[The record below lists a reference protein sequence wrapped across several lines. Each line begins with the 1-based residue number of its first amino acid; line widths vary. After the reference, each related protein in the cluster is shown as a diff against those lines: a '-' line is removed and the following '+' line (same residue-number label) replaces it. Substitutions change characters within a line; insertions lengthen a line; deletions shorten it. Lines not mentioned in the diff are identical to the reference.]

1 MDPKNIST
9 IGFQGKKYSCEYII
23 DWNRASIC
31 IEYLLKKDVLFSV
44 DVETAALTQYKHI
57 PTAALSPH
65 LSRVRLFQL
74 FDGDKVYIFD
84 CDKIE
89 RSIAFKR
96 LPSELFTHLLSTKRF
111 VAHNATFELQRFM
124 QWGVKHCNIACTLIT
139 GKLVCQAIY
148 PTDAGLR
155 YDLGSLT
162 DRMLKT
168 EVLKIHGASD
178 WGEPDLTFE
187 QIQYA
192 GLDTL
197 YCYAV
202 AKKLANA
209 LPKLGLERI
218 YKLMKDVQHPV
229 AAMQLN
235 GIGFDTEKHL
245 AAIPYWKDSLYEAK
259 LKAMEVTGLKSIT
272 PMKISDWLS
281 KNLDKTTK
289 AIWPRTPTKKLATD
303 AHAFSDFDYLPI
315 VKPFSTYQKKKTL
328 CSGFGNKLIQLVN
341 PGTKRLHGSLKI
353 CGARTGRFSCSS
365 PNLQNMPR
373 SPSYKDKKAGEPD
386 IRDHFIAGKG
396 KVLICADFSMI
407 ELRVAAELSQD
418 KEMLKCFKNGID
430 LHCLTASIVSGIPVD
445 KIGKKSPERQNGKA
459 LNFGLLF
466 GLGPKKYAHYAKKSY
481 GVDISEEK
489 AFSDIEKWHQLY
501 SGYTDWQ
508 QAQADR
514 AAETKTCRTPCGKL
528 RKLPKDSTY
537 GNSMNHPVQGGA
549 AEVMMYSLVKLYER
563 LPKRARLVNTV
574 HDEVIVEVRNK
585 KFHVDWAKEV
595 IEECM
600 TEGFLEVFPNGIT
613 RGLVEAKAGKTWAEA
628 K

>member
-1 MDPKNIST
+1 M
-9 IGFQGKKYSCEYII
+9 
-23 DWNRASIC
+23 
-31 IEYLLKKDVLFSV
+31 KKDVLFSV

-65 LSRVRLFQL
+65 LSRVRLFQI
-74 FDGDKVYIFD
+74 FDGKKVYVFD

-89 RSIAFKR
+89 ASISFAYR
-96 LPSELFTHLLSTKRF
+96 PEVLFIEFLSTKRF

-124 QWGVKHCNIACTLIT
+124 QWGVKSCNIACTLIT
-139 GKLVCQAIY
+139 GKLVLQAIY

-168 EVLKIHGASD
+168 NVLKIHGASD
-178 WGEPDLTFE
+178 WGNPDLTFE
-187 QIQYA
+187 QVQYA
-192 GLDTL
+192 ALDTL

-202 AKKLANA
+202 AEKLANA
-209 LPKLGLERI
+209 IPKMGLQRI
-218 YKLMKDVQHPV
+218 YQLIKAVQHPV

-235 GIGFDTEKHL
+235 GIGFDIEKHL
-245 AAIPYWKDSLYEAK
+245 KAIPYWKESLYRAKMEAI
-259 LKAMEVTGLKSIT
+259 EVTGLKSIT
-272 PMKISDWLS
+272 PMKISEWLS
-281 KNLDKTTK
+281 KNLDKKTK

-341 PGTKRLHGSLKI
+341 PSTKRLHGSLKI

-373 SPSYKDKKAGEPD
+373 SPSYKDKEHGQPD
-386 IRDHFIAGKG
+386 IRDHFVASSN
-396 KVLICADFSMI
+396 KVFICADFSMI
-407 ELRVAAELSQD
+407 ELRVAAELSMD
-418 KEMLKCFKNGID
+418 SKMLIAFREGID
-430 LHCLTASIVSGIPVD
+430 LHCLTASVVSGIPIEKID
-445 KIGKKSPERQNGKA
+445 KKHPARQHAKA

-466 GLGPKKYAHYAKKSY
+466 GLGPTKYAHYAKKSY
-481 GVDISEEK
+481 GVDITEDK
-489 AFSDIEKWHQLY
+489 AFSDIQKWHELY
-501 SGYTDWQ
+501 SGYTEWQ
-508 QAQADR
+508 MEQANR

-563 LPKRARLVNTV
+563 LPKKSRLVNTV
-574 HDEVIVEVRNK
+574 HDEVIVEVKNK
-585 KFHVDWAKEV
+585 PFYVDWVKEV

-600 TEGFLEVFPNGIT
+600 VEGFLEVFPRGCT